1 MSKYTTELRFICEE
15 KAGLKE
21 SVGYTDVKSTIEAAR
36 SNIFDFDY
44 PFFTDDEK
52 VITAHPELA
61 DYKKNLEIKILKH
74 YYNREI
80 AAETYGLWH
89 LWLDTKINEIMPYY
103 NKLYL
108 SELIEFNPMKD
119 TNYTTEHSRET
130 LGDSNTTDLTANDST
145 TLSNNS
151 RVTANSSTNQAK
163 SNSTTN
169 VDDTAWNYENDTP
182 QGSISGLEDLTYLS
196 RATKSTDDN
205 DTTVNSTSESSDDS
219 ISRNDGKSNSATNQI
234 TNRDSKNTFADNENF
249 SELVDGKRG
258 TESYSELLNKFR
270 DTFLN
275 IDLMIIEELEDLFL
289 KLW

>member
-1 MSKYTTELRFICEE
+1 VILEVVRMSKYTTELRFICEE

-21 SVGYTDVKSTIEAAR
+21 SVGYTNVKSTIEAAR

-44 PFFTDDEK
+44 PFFTDDEN
-52 VITAHPELA
+52 VITAHPELV

-74 YYNREI
+74 YYTREI

-108 SELIEFNPMKD
+108 SELLEFNPLKD

-145 TLSNNS
+145 TLSNDS

-163 SNSTTN
+163 SNSTTPRKN
-169 VDDTAWNYENDTP
+169 NLINNLINNNNINNKERGYPQLEITIENSVMMNLQTKFLITPEGPVD
-182 QGSISGLEDLTYLS
+182 SLCEDK
-196 RATKSTDDN
+196 RM
-205 DTTVNSTSESSDDS
+205 NS
-219 ISRNDGKSNSATNQI
+219 I
-234 TNRDSKNTFADNENF
+234 TNFGF
-249 SELVDGKRG
+249 
-258 TESYSELLNKFR
+258 YS
-270 DTFLN
+270 N
-275 IDLMIIEELEDLFL
+275 IDDL
-289 KLW
+289 KNVSTYITHI